1 MRQNNDVDENDVD
14 AAKYTRQIRYISVDA
29 IITKSTTATAKI
41 YRTTVIQNEVLTS
54 GILLMNESPGGIKY
68 PIRFVHDRTYTQA
81 LQLRTGDKIRI
92 EQGRFVNRHGRSDT
106 EFHVKAFT
114 ILD

>member
-1 MRQNNDVDENDVD
+1 MRQNNDVDKSDVD
-14 AAKYTRQIRYISVDA
+14 AAKFTRQIRYISVDA

-54 GILLMNESPGGIKY
+54 GLLLRNDLPGGIEY
-68 PIRFVHDRTYTQA
+68 PIRFVHDRTYTPA
-81 LQLRTGDKIRI
+81 LQLRPGDKIRI
-92 EQGRFVNRHGRSDT
+92 QQGRFVSRHGRKDT

-114 ILD
+114 TLD

>member
-14 AAKYTRQIRYISVDA
+14 AAKFTRQIRYISVDA

-54 GILLMNESPGGIKY
+54 GILLMNDSPRGIQY
-68 PIRFVHDRTYTQA
+68 PIRFVHDRTYTPA
-81 LQLRTGDKIRI
+81 LQLRPGDKIRI
-92 EQGRFVNRHGRSDT
+92 QQGRFVSRRGRKET
-106 EFHVKAFT
+106 EFHVKSFIAA
-114 ILD
+114 D